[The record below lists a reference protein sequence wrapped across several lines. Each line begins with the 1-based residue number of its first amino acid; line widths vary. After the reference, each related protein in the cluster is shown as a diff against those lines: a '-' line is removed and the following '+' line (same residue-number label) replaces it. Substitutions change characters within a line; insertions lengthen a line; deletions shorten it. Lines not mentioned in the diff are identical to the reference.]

1 MCNLVTNAVR
11 HTPAGGRVRVTCA
24 VEDGQVVIGVEDA
37 CGGIPPEDLPRLFE
51 VAFRGSSARTPG
63 DDGGA
68 GLGLAI
74 ARGLVEAHGGTVEI
88 TNHGAGCCAGVR
100 LPALDS
106 EAVRP
111 TAWSS

>member
-1 MCNLVTNAVR
+1 
-11 HTPAGGRVRVTCA
+11 VRVTCA
-24 VEDGQVVIGVEDA
+24 LVDGEVVIGVEDA
-37 CGGIPPEDLPRLFE
+37 CGGIPAEDLPRLFD

-63 DDGGA
+63 EDGGA

-74 ARGLVEAHGGTVEI
+74 VRGLVEAHGGTVEI

-106 EAVRP
+106 EPAEP
-111 TAWSS
+111 AALTG